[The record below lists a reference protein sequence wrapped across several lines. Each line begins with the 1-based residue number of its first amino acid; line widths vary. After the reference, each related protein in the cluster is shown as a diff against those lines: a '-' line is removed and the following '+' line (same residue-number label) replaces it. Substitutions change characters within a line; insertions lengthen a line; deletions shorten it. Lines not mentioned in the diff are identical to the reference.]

1 MTKQQS
7 SRATKTKADLAG
19 RPGAERLAQRY
30 ETLQL
35 AWTDLRDESQQPVE
49 EPSCERARLTFRT
62 PVVSN
67 PWYLLSSS
75 LSQSRAGP
83 ESSALLR
90 APKRARVRAVR
101 ATDIVCVSW
110 AGLVGWHKA
119 TLGIFLRSLP
129 CLPCVAN
136 MSKAAGPGPGTR
148 ALAGSHQ
155 GFLVQGP
162 GRGRGVGL
170 LRDIWTREAEPDY
183 KLSYYPRI
191 R

>member
-1 MTKQQS
+1 MRVNNLWRS
-7 SRATKTKADLAG
+7 LLVSG
-19 RPGAERLAQRY
+19 PG
-30 ETLQL
+30 
-35 AWTDLRDESQQPVE
+35 SH
-49 EPSCERARLTFRT
+49 SGH
-62 PVVSN
+62 
-67 PWYLLSSS
+67 LLSVIPGISSPPPS